1 MDAQKVRRK
10 QPLEIFKRCYSA
22 AVSERHPGIENDP
35 IDTIVCQHFADLAHP
50 PEIGHIG
57 FDRLNLHSCSA
68 ALFRNRFEPIGAT
81 GDEYQRMP
89 LFRIM
94 ERQGFPQSAAG
105 SRNHYPHRYSR
116 KVIVDIIIPMN
127 ETLHMGE
134 INTLVIDR
142 STVPGLFLKALDG
155 NDVLLPNQYVT
166 DAMHVGDTI
175 DVFVY
180 TDSEDRPVA
189 TTLSPKAML
198 GEIAFLEVVDT
209 TPIGAFVDWGL
220 MKDLFVP
227 KALQKRPFSV
237 GEKRLVRVIRDEQ
250 TGRLVGTEKI
260 TGGLEAPPR
269 DFYPNT
275 PVTFMIIAK
284 TPLGYKA
291 IVDHRF
297 EGMIYANEIFEEVRI
312 GQIKEGYVKQ
322 LRPDG
327 KLDLSLQMTGK
338 AKASGAADKVYAML
352 QANGGMLP
360 YNSKTDPELIQKT
373 FGLSKKNFK
382 AALTQLVGDQKIIVK
397 ENGIYGI

>member
-1 MDAQKVRRK
+1 MDAQKIGLE
-10 QPLEIFKRCYSA
+10 QPLEILERGHPA
-22 AVSERHPGIENDP
+22 AVSYRYPRIQDDPFNPPLRQRFSDSAHPGK
-35 IDTIVCQHFADLAHP
+35 IVHVRNHRLDLGTPLPAP
-50 PEIGHIG
+50 LGDLLQP
-57 FDRLNLHSCSA
+57 LLA
-68 ALFRNRFEPIGAT
+68 PRNQ
-81 GDEYQRMP
+81 DEGVP
-89 LFRIM
+89 LLGVM
-94 ERQGFPQSAAG
+94 KRQCFPQPAA
-105 SRNHYPHRYSR
+105 RPRDHYPHPHSR

-127 ETLHMGE
+127 ETLAIGE

-142 STVPGLFLKALDG
+142 ETVPGLFLRALDG

-166 DAMHVGDTI
+166 DEMHVGDTI

-189 TTLSPKAML
+189 TTLHPKAML

-227 KALQKRPFSV
+227 KALQKRPFAT
-237 GEKRLVRVIRDEQ
+237 GEKRLVRVILDEV

-260 TGGLEAPPR
+260 TGALLPPPKH
-269 DFYPNT
+269 FYPNT
-275 PVTFMIIAK
+275 PVDFMIIAK

-291 IVDHRF
+291 IVDHKY
-297 EGMIYANEIFEEVRI
+297 EGMIYANEIFEEIRV
-312 GQIKEGYVKQ
+312 GELKHGFVKQ
-322 LRPDG
+322 RRADG

-338 AKASGAADKVYAML
+338 GKSSSAADKIYDML
-352 QANGGMLP
+352 RHNGGMLP
-360 YNSKTDPELIQKT
+360 YNYKSDPELIQRT

-382 AALTQLVGDQKIIVK
+382 SALTRLVEEQKIIVK